1 MEQYVPKFR
10 DKDVDGELLLQ
21 MDGTKLKALG
31 VLNSSDRSVLK
42 RRIKDIH
49 AAAEKERKA
58 LGKLEKQREKQR
70 KKDQEQRKS

>member
-1 MEQYVPKFR
+1 MICPNQT
-10 DKDVDGELLLQ
+10 DGNECCFVQ
-21 MDGTKLKALG
+21 ALG

-58 LGKLEKQREKQR
+58 LDKLEKQREKQR